1 MVREVRGEKAGVRGD
16 AVAVVVLAA
25 GGSSRLGMPKQLV
38 RWRARTLLRRAVE
51 TALAGVRQ
59 GGTGA
64 GRTARAVTV
73 PLGPVVVVLGAEA
86 ERLRAGLRGL
96 PVEVVVNA
104 EWATGVSA
112 SVRAG
117 LEAAGEVPGCLF
129 VVADQPFVTADLLRG
144 MLALFRGGAPI
155 VACAYA
161 GTLGVPA
168 LFDRAYFGELAGLE
182 GDAGAKRII
191 ERHRD
196 VVRVVEF
203 ERGATDVDTL
213 GDRESLY

>member
-1 MVREVRGEKAGVRGD
+1 MAI
-16 AVAVVVLAA
+16 VVLAA

-38 RWRARTLLRRAVE
+38 RWRGRTLLRRAVE

-64 GRTARAVTV
+64 GRTGRAATV

-86 ERLRAGLRGL
+86 ERLRAELRGL
-96 PVEVVVNA
+96 PVVVVVNA
-104 EWATGVSA
+104 AWATGVGS
-112 SVRAG
+112 SVRTG
-117 LEAAGEVPGCLF
+117 LQAAGEVPGCLF
-129 VVADQPFVTADLLRG
+129 VAADQPFVTASLLRG

-168 LFDRAYFGELAGLE
+168 LFDRAYFGELADLE

-196 VVRVVEF
+196 VVRVVGF
-203 ERGATDVDTL
+203 ERGAADVDTR
-213 GDRESLY
+213 DDWESLL

>member
-1 MVREVRGEKAGVRGD
+1 
-16 AVAVVVLAA
+16 VVVLAA

-38 RWRARTLLRRAVE
+38 RWRGRTLLRRAVE
-51 TALAGVRQ
+51 TALAGVRR
-59 GGTGA
+59 GGTGT
-64 GRTARAVTV
+64 GRTARAATV
-73 PLGPVVVVLGAEA
+73 PLGPVVVVLGSEA
-86 ERLRAGLRGL
+86 ERLRAELRGL
-96 PVEVVVNA
+96 PVVFAVNA
-104 EWATGVSA
+104 DWANGLSS

-117 LEAAGEVPGCLF
+117 LDAAGDAGGVLF
-129 VVADQPFVTADLLRG
+129 VAADQPFVTADLLRRVV
-144 MLALFRGGAPI
+144 AAFRAGAPI

-196 VVRVVEF
+196 VVRVVGF
-203 ERGATDVDTL
+203 ERGATDVDTR
-213 GDRESLY
+213 GDRESLL

>member
-1 MVREVRGEKAGVRGD
+1 
-16 AVAVVVLAA
+16 
-25 GGSSRLGMPKQLV
+25 MPKQLV
-38 RWRARTLLRRAVE
+38 RWRGRTLLRRAVE

-64 GRTARAVTV
+64 GRTARAATV

-86 ERLRAGLRGL
+86 ERLRAELRGL
-96 PVEVVVNA
+96 PVVVAVNA
-104 EWATGVSA
+104 DWASGLS
-112 SVRAG
+112 SSLRAG
-117 LEAAGEVPGCLF
+117 LDAAGDAGGVLF
-129 VVADQPFVTADLLRG
+129 VAADQPFVTAGLLRRV
-144 MLALFRGGAPI
+144 MAAFRAGAPI

-161 GTLGVPA
+161 DTLGVPA

-196 VVRVVEF
+196 VVRVVGF
-203 ERGATDVDTL
+203 ERGATDVDTR
-213 GDRESLY
+213 GDRESLP